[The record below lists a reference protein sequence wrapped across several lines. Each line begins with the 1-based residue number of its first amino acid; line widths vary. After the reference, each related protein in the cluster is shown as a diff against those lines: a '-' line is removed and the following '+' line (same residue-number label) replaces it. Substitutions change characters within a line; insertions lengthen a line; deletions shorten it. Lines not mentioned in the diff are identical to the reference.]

1 MDFYRINEEY
11 NRFLQR
17 YEKEKRGVTKVP
29 NIRYTDRNKFA
40 FGAVMQ
46 VNGINYYVS
55 VSSFDKKQEANIL
68 IRVPG
73 DEKEVKGSLRFNY
86 MVPVPDECIEK
97 LVIKD
102 VEDEKY
108 RLLLNKE
115 YQFCMNNAERI
126 QKKANKIYE
135 MVTTNRKQIL
145 TDNSCAFHILEDGCR
160 EYIEKYLSDS
170 K

>member
-11 NRFLQR
+11 NQYLQR

-73 DEKEVKGSLRFNY
+73 DEKEIKGSL
-86 MVPVPDECIEK
+86 
-97 LVIKD
+97 
-102 VEDEKY
+102 
-108 RLLLNKE
+108 
-115 YQFCMNNAERI
+115 
-126 QKKANKIYE
+126 
-135 MVTTNRKQIL
+135 
-145 TDNSCAFHILEDGCR
+145 
-160 EYIEKYLSDS
+160 
-170 K
+170 

>member
-1 MDFYRINEEY
+1 MDFYRIDEEY
-11 NRFLQR
+11 NRFLQK

-46 VNGINYYVS
+46 VNGMNYYVS

-68 IRVPG
+68 IRVSG

-86 MVPVPDECIEK
+86 MIPVPEECLEK

-102 VEDEKY
+102 IEDEKY
-108 RLLLNKE
+108 RLLVNKE
-115 YQFCMNNAERI
+115 YRFCIDNAERI
-126 QKKANKIYE
+126 QRKANKIYE

-145 TDNSCAFHILEDGCR
+145 TDNSCAFHILEDGYR
-160 EYIEKYLSDS
+160 EYIKSYIDV
-170 K
+170 